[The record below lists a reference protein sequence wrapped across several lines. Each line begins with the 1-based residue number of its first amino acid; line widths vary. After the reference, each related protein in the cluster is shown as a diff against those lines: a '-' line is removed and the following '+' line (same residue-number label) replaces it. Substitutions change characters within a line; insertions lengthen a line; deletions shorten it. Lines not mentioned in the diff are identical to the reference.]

1 MSNVT
6 EKDIRDLIAKYPNP
20 KGSCLNSFAYHI
32 PMTQRNLEIIGKMSK
47 YMGTLNKKYRGPR
60 HGNRDWCDSLPKAY
74 AEKVSLYA
82 RNPLKFKA
90 WKEGRPFVKVVQE
103 NANRQAEEFQDLY
116 WKMAQKNTAKWSL
129 ARKALFALTGNTK
142 WAHGVA
148 VITEEVHGQIV
159 LALNEIIDNR

>member
-60 HGNRDWCDSLPKAY
+60 HGNRAWCDSLPKAY

-82 RNPLKFKA
+82 RNYDKAKAFLENKPLP
-90 WKEGRPFVKVVQE
+90 EVKVETMEKQLKSTQE
-103 NANRQAEEFQDLY
+103 YANKKATEAHQASWSARSAKQHLDLNA
-116 WKMAQKNTAKWSL
+116 
-129 ARKALFALTGNTK
+129 
-142 WAHGVA
+142 
-148 VITEEVHGQIV
+148 QIV
-159 LALNEIIDNR
+159 HDVVVLPIKSYNLVLEYLAKIV